1 MIRVE
6 RALMIIMIENIKNWL
21 LKFQTE
27 LEKESEQESFEKG
40 KISMLRRLRMLIFSL
55 SIF

>member
-40 KISMLRRLRMLIFSL
+40 NF
-55 SIF
+55 FNVT